1 MKQLRC
7 PHCLKS
13 VDSLKGFCPQC
24 GKKMAEDDPLEK
36 ESTLQASADPGL
48 VAKALRE
55 KPLKKKGK
63 AEEPADTTDEVDI
76 LPEESAKSRT
86 LDEEDSR
93 ILSEQLDAIA
103 GYGRPPVKWW
113 GTIPYAIRVF
123 MRKRA
128 LKGEIKTVGDD
139 CIKKKSD
146 RDADLLILG
155 HLKMKEATVPQSY
168 PDEVAAVMNAK
179 GILEAAGQEK
189 LTEEQEIEDKE
200 AYLNEEV
207 GRYQSEMD
215 RLTKE
220 QEALSSEQH
229 VRSRELKAARA
240 KSQKF
245 GLEIEEIRK
254 LLSQQNK
261 PGTRPD
267 FALIERYNFQ
277 IREIEGKK
285 AVEDEKIRVAQQRI
299 GEIETK
305 LRLVDNSIKETQGK
319 LSQADQRKSQVLVS
333 LQERSDQVA
342 RKFHQL
348 HNEYNKCLRDLALAA
363 FNKDD
368 IPADFMERKASLIQK
383 IKIAD
388 EADLM
393 LEKYILAME
402 SFDHDAYS
410 RGTIMFFV
418 GGGIV
423 GLLGAGLA
431 VTMILLLR
439 SLLG

>member
-24 GKKMAEDDPLEK
+24 GKKMSEEDPLEK
-36 ESTLQASADPGL
+36 ESTLQASADPAL
-48 VAKALRE
+48 VAKALKER
-55 KPLKKKGK
+55 PFKKKE
-63 AEEPADTTDEVDI
+63 EEPTGTTDEVDI
-76 LPEESAKSRT
+76 MDEEPAVPRS
-86 LDEEDSR
+86 LDDEDSR
-93 ILSEQLDAIA
+93 ILTEQLDAIA
-103 GYGRPPVKWW
+103 AYGQPPVKWW
-113 GTIPYAIRVF
+113 DAIPYAIRVF
-123 MRKRA
+123 MRRRA
-128 LKGEIKTVGDD
+128 LKGDIKKIGDD
-139 CIKKKSD
+139 CLRKKNE

-155 HLKMKEATVPQSY
+155 HLKMKDTALQKNY
-168 PDEVAAVMNAK
+168 PDEVAAVLNAK

-200 AYLNEEV
+200 AYLSEEV
-207 GRYQSEMD
+207 GRYKSEMD
-215 RLTKE
+215 RLTNE
-220 QEALSSEQH
+220 QQALNSEQH
-229 VRSRELKAARA
+229 VRDRELKAARA

-245 GLEIEEIRK
+245 GLEIEEIKK
-254 LLSQQNK
+254 LMSQQNR

-277 IREIEGKK
+277 IREIEEKK
-285 AVEDEKIRVAQQRI
+285 SAEDEKIRSAQQRL

-305 LRLVDNSIKETQGK
+305 LRLVEGSVKETQGK

-348 HNEYNKCLRDLALAA
+348 HNEYNKCLRNLALAA
-363 FNKDD
+363 FKKGD
-368 IPADFMERKASLIQK
+368 IPADFMERKASLVQK

-388 EADLM
+388 EADTM
-393 LEKYILAME
+393 LEKYLLAME
-402 SFDHDAYS
+402 SYNRDVYS
-410 RGTIMFFV
+410 RGKIMLFA
-418 GGGIV
+418 GGGIL
-423 GLLGAGLA
+423 GLVAAGLA
-431 VTMILLLR
+431 VTVILLLR